1 MQFMDGV
8 SQLIFA
14 ATNQLVNYPPF
25 LGGYLLSNFIH
36 PVYRLSRTPAS
47 DETPFAG
54 LSPAISASQA
64 YRQLSQPYRLFPND
78 LRLRLLGRNLSL
90 VATNDLLMRL
100 LGQNLSLVAT
110 NDLLMRL
117 LGRNLSLVAG
127 DLHLATS
134 ISRDLEVAKQSSC
147 VLQGESSPPPP
158 PFFTAWG
165 FVTFEACC
173 CCSRRCSCLGD
184 GSADDVP
191 AYAGPYRRQSRT

>member
-1 MQFMDGV
+1 MHFMDGV

-14 ATNQLVNYPPF
+14 ATNHLVNYPPF

-36 PVYRLSRTPAS
+36 PVYRLSRTPVS

-64 YRQLSQPYRLFPND
+64 YRQLYRLFPND

-100 LGQNLSLVAT
+100 LGRNRSLVAT

-134 ISRDLEVAKQSSC
+134 ISRDLEVAKQSSS
-147 VLQGESSPPPP
+147 VLQGESFPPP

-184 GSADDVP
+184 GPADDVP

>member
-14 ATNQLVNYPPF
+14 ATYQLVNYPPF
-25 LGGYLLSNFIH
+25 LRGYLLSNFIH
-36 PVYRLSRTPAS
+36 PVYRLSRTPVS

-90 VATNDLLMRL
+90 VATN
-100 LGQNLSLVAT
+100 N
-110 NDLLMRL
+110 LLMRL

-127 DLHLATS
+127 GLHLATS
-134 ISRDLEVAKQSSC
+134 FSRDLEVAKQSSS
-147 VLQGESSPPPP
+147 VLQGESFPPPL

-173 CCSRRCSCLGD
+173 CCSRRCSCLDD
-184 GSADDVP
+184 GHADDDP
-191 AYAGPYRRQSRT
+191 AYAGPYRRQSGHDPA